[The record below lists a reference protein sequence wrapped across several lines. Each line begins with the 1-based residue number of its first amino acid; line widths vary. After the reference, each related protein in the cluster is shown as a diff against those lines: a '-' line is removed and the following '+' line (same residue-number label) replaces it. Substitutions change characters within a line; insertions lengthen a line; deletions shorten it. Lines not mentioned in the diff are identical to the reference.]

1 MSAALESSQHRV
13 AGLDGVRGMACFL
26 VFVYHLRWHANA
38 SVGSKVLGA
47 RVDDFIATF
56 DVGVSI
62 FFVLSGLLLSIPFW
76 KAILLPSQLPDAKR
90 FFWRRL
96 CRIVPAYYA
105 VLITVYLLRG
115 GTYTFYGA
123 IDCLLH
129 ATFLHTFSD
138 SSYYGVYPLLWTI
151 GVEFQ
156 FYLLLP
162 LIMGALGWLF
172 RRGGVALAIGA
183 LFAGTWALDVATRQ
197 LLGAAAPLIPDR
209 FLADHGSAVVSGTV
223 FSHLK
228 LFAFGIGG
236 GLAFLHWKPREAIA
250 DIVAL
255 CALAALAG
263 LLLVGHEAGWRETSV
278 VGWPLNAALISIFVV
293 SVARSRRFASI
304 FSTRAAVW
312 FGTISYGVYLWHEL
326 IQRAVFEGTLPNL
339 FQGSALFAVGGI
351 VSFVVTTV
359 IATLS
364 WRFVER
370 PALHSPYPS
379 RA

>member
-1 MSAALESSQHRV
+1 MSAALESSQQRL

-26 VFVYHLRWHANA
+26 VFVYHLRWHANSSA
-38 SVGSKVLGA
+38 GSKVLGD
-47 RVDDFIATF
+47 RVDHFVATF
-56 DVGVSI
+56 DAGVSI
-62 FFVLSGLLLSIPFW
+62 FFVLSGLLLSLPFW

-90 FFWRRL
+90 FYWRRL

-105 VLITVYLLRG
+105 VLIVVFLLRG

-129 ATFLHTFSD
+129 FTFLHTFSD

-162 LIMGALGWLF
+162 LIMKALAWLY
-172 RRGGVALAIGA
+172 RRGGMALSVCV
-183 LFAGTWALDVATRQ
+183 LFAGTLVIDLAARQ
-197 LLGAAAPLIPDR
+197 LLGSVARVIPDR
-209 FLADHGSAVVSGTV
+209 FLADQESAVVSGTV
-223 FSHLK
+223 FSYLK

-236 GLAFLHWKPREAIA
+236 GLAFLRWKPREAIA
-250 DIVAL
+250 DAMAV
-255 CALAALAG
+255 CSLAVFAG
-263 LLLVGHEAGWRETSV
+263 LLAIGHEAGWRETSV
-278 VGWPLNAALISIFVV
+278 VGWPLNAAVISIFVV

-339 FQGSALFAVGGI
+339 FQGPVLFAVGGI
-351 VSFVVTTV
+351 VSFVVTTM

-364 WRFVER
+364 WRFLEK